1 MRFGWHPAARV
12 VDAAGGLHGPQT
24 PADRPVVLA
33 PVPGVVALQ
42 AALGAPAFRIGG
54 DGPPPE
60 GAGLFETLT
69 GGTSGTPRR
78 ILRAQASW
86 IASFTQNARL
96 FGIGPGVAVAVLGQ
110 LVHSLA
116 LYGAV
121 EALHLGATLHLLDG
135 VRPDRQARALAE
147 RRIALVYATPAQMRA
162 LVAAGV
168 DWPDLRQVIIGGA
181 KLDPA
186 LRAEL
191 QTRSPAQVVEF
202 YGAAETSFISL
213 SDAATPPDSVGRP
226 YPGVEIE
233 DRDGLLWVRSP
244 YLAQG
249 YAGVPGSALWQDGWV
264 CPGEI
269 GHLAEGYLYLTGR
282 AGRRVKIADQTV
294 QPEEIEALILS
305 LPGVQAAAVLPQ
317 PDARRGVVLVA
328 CLQGDVT
335 AEGAIL
341 ARLRRD
347 LGPLKA
353 PRRIVWVAEWPVLPS
368 GKTDLQALAGVVA

>member
-1 MRFGWHPAARV
+1 M
-12 VDAAGGLHGPQT
+12 
-24 PADRPVVLA
+24 
-33 PVPGVVALQ
+33 
-42 AALGAPAFRIGG
+42 
-54 DGPPPE
+54 
-60 GAGLFETLT
+60 
-69 GGTSGTPRR
+69 
-78 ILRAQASW
+78 
-86 IASFTQNARL
+86 
-96 FGIGPGVAVAVLGQ
+96 AVLGQ

-317 PDARRGVVLVA
+317 PDARRGWCWWPA
-328 CLQGDVT
+328 CRAMSRPRARSLPGC
-335 AEGAIL
+335 GAIWGRSRRRGASSGWRNGRCCPR
-341 ARLRRD
+341 ARLICRRWRGSWHD
-347 LGPLKA
+347 RLSDCRAPQPSHAARGPL
-353 PRRIVWVAEWPVLPS
+353 PR
-368 GKTDLQALAGVVA
+368 